1 MSPEMP
7 GDHPINSM
15 GDKAGMT
22 TTHLNVDDRAPEA
35 ARRVELAEAFLA
47 VRKQTRDLVAPLS
60 AEDMMV
66 QSMPEASPVKWHLA
80 HTTWFFESF
89 VLEPFA
95 AGYRSFNPDFR
106 WLFNSYY
113 RSFARF
119 PDKHLRASFSRPGL
133 EEVLAYRRHVEA
145 AVAALLEGDGTVPEV
160 RDRVLLGMHHEQ
172 QHQELI
178 LTDVLHA
185 LASNPLQP
193 SYLPAVEMATV
204 EPLPLTFEW
213 WPGGLKAMGAT
224 EGFSFDNE
232 RPAHRVWLEPF
243 ALGSRLIT
251 NAEYAE
257 FMADGGYARPEL
269 WLSDGW
275 QQAQSQAWQAPLY
288 WTKEAGEWEV
298 FTLRGR
304 WPLSDV
310 RHLPVMHV
318 SYYEADAYARWAG
331 KRLPTEAEW
340 ESVASEQKVTGN
352 LLEGGRML
360 AAPSAKED
368 GVGQL
373 FGDGWEWTASAYLPY
388 PGFSPLPGALGE
400 YNGKFMSGKM
410 VLRGG
415 SLATASSHIRATYR
429 NFFVPETRWQFSGI
443 RLCESCA

>member
-1 MSPEMP
+1 MTAT
-7 GDHPINSM
+7 HP
-15 GDKAGMT
+15 
-22 TTHLNVDDRAPEA
+22 NVEDRASET
-35 ARRVELAEAFLA
+35 ARKADLVGAFLA
-47 VRKQTRDLVAPLS
+47 VRQQTSDLVAPLS

-89 VLEPFA
+89 VLGPFA
-95 AGYRSFNPDFR
+95 AGYKPFHKDFH

-113 RSFARF
+113 QSFARF
-119 PDKHLRASFSRPGL
+119 PAKHLRASFSRPGL
-133 EEVLAYRRHVEA
+133 EEVLAYRRHVEE
-145 AVAALLEGDGTVPEV
+145 AVAALLDSAEAVPEV

-178 LTDVLHA
+178 LTDVLHT
-185 LASNPLQP
+185 LASNPMQP
-193 SYLPAVEMATV
+193 SYLPAIEMVSA
-204 EPLPLTFEW
+204 EPLPLTFAR
-213 WPGGLKAMGAT
+213 WPGGLKTMGAF

-232 RPAHRVWLEPF
+232 RPVHRVWLEPF

-275 QQAQSQAWQAPLY
+275 QQVQGEAWQAPLY
-288 WTKEAGEWEV
+288 WTKEAGDWEV

-304 WPLSDV
+304 WPLSRV
-310 RHLPVMHV
+310 SHLPVMHV

-340 ESVASEQKVTGN
+340 ECVASEQAVKGN
-352 LLEGGRML
+352 LLEGGQML
-360 AAPSAKED
+360 AAPNEDQD
-368 GVGQL
+368 GVGQI
-373 FGDGWEWTASAYLPY
+373 FGDAWEWTASAYLPY

-415 SLATASSHIRATYR
+415 SFAAAKSHIRATYR

>member
-1 MSPEMP
+1 
-7 GDHPINSM
+7 
-15 GDKAGMT
+15 MT
-22 TTHLNVDDRAPEA
+22 ATQPKVDDRAPET
-35 ARRVELAEAFLA
+35 ARHAELAEAFLA
-47 VRKQTRDLVAPLS
+47 VRNQTRDLVAPLS

-66 QSMPEASPVKWHLA
+66 QSMPEASPAKWHLA

-89 VLEPFA
+89 VLGPFA
-95 AGYRSFNPDFR
+95 AGYTPFDKDFH

-113 RSFARF
+113 QSFARF
-119 PDKHLRASFSRPGL
+119 PDKQLRASFSRPGL

-145 AVAALLEGDGTVPEV
+145 AVASLLDGDGAVPEV

-185 LASNPLQP
+185 LASNPMQP
-193 SYLPAVEMATV
+193 SYLPALEIAPG
-204 EPLPLTFEW
+204 EPQPLTFAR
-213 WPGGLKAMGAT
+213 WPGGLKAMGAS

-243 ALGSRLIT
+243 AMGSRLIT

-275 QQAQSQAWQAPLY
+275 QQVQSQAWQAPLY
-288 WTKEAGEWEV
+288 WTKEDGEWEM

-304 WPLSDV
+304 WPLS
-310 RHLPVMHV
+310 RASHLPVMHV

-340 ESVASEQKVTGN
+340 ECVASGQRVRGN

-360 AAPSAKED
+360 AAPNANEE

-373 FGDGWEWTASAYLPY
+373 FGDAWEWTASAYLPY

-415 SLATASSHIRATYR
+415 SFGTASSHIRATYR